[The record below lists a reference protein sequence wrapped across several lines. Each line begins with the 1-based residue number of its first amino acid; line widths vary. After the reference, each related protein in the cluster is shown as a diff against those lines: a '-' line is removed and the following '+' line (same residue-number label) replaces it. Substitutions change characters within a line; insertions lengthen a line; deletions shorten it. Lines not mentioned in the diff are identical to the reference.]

1 MTIRRR
7 LAFSF
12 AAILLLFGL
21 NLAISFWGR
30 QKRSAAVEDLN
41 SAVSRRLLAA
51 SVNEHLANIQT
62 ERALLGTQS
71 LSSGAVVKAFT
82 SLDREL
88 QESEQQIGELK
99 ILTSP
104 EDRAGLD
111 PLEKD
116 FRQLVASRRSVEM
129 ASGAKPSQSLGDFTT
144 QADLILRRL
153 RTQVLP
159 QLQADEERRMAAAT
173 AAFDRAGQVVQVIPI
188 VLLLVSSMVAAFGA
202 FRISNYMDRGFLQ
215 LKLAAEKFGQK
226 ELDHRIDMQ
235 VSDEIGEVANAY
247 DEMAGKLQSAREQFL
262 ASRQEI
268 ERRNVELDDQRKV
281 SDDLLVN
288 ILPIQVAKEL
298 KEKGSVDPK
307 YFEDVTIIFT
317 DFVGFTRSTEQLA
330 AEDLVHLLHDYF
342 TSFDEIVQRYY
353 MEKLKTIGDSYM
365 YVGGLPLG
373 RRARRVASHPVDSV
387 LAAMEMVKAVQDR
400 DRPDGPVHWAVRIG
414 IHTGPVIAGVVG
426 FQKFAFDVWGE
437 TVNFA
442 SRMELSAAPNRINI
456 SHNTYLRVKDFIDCE
471 HRGKVLTKEKREEDM
486 YFVKGVLPSL
496 LDDTGQ
502 NPPDAFLRRYRVYFQ
517 KELPAFPAFA
527 IKPPD
532 IVAG

>member
-21 NLAISFWGR
+21 ALAISASAQAGR
-30 QKRSAAVEDLN
+30 LT
-41 SAVSRRLLAA
+41 
-51 SVNEHLANIQT
+51 QT
-62 ERALLGTQS
+62 
-71 LSSGAVVKAFT
+71 
-82 SLDREL
+82 
-88 QESEQQIGELK
+88 
-99 ILTSP
+99 
-104 EDRAGLD
+104 
-111 PLEKD
+111 
-116 FRQLVASRRSVEM
+116 
-129 ASGAKPSQSLGDFTT
+129 
-144 QADLILRRL
+144 
-153 RTQVLP
+153 
-159 QLQADEERRMAAAT
+159 
-173 AAFDRAGQVVQVIPI
+173 IPI
-188 VLLLVSSMVAAFGA
+188 VLLLVSILVAVIGA
-202 FRISNYMDRGFLQ
+202 TRISDRINLGAGQ

-226 ELDHRIDMQ
+226 ELDYRIGMGA
-235 VSDEIGEVANAY
+235 SDEIGEVANAY
-247 DEMAGKLQSAREQFL
+247 DEMAAKLQLAREQFL

-268 ERRNVELDDQRKV
+268 ERRNVELDEQRKV

-317 DFVGFTRSTEQLA
+317 DFVGFTLSTEQLA

-342 TSFDEIVQRYY
+342 TGFDEIVQRYY

-426 FQKFAFDVWGE
+426 FQKFAFDVWGQ

-456 SHNTYLRVKDFIDCE
+456 SHNTYLRVKDFIECE

-496 LDDTGQ
+496 LDETGQ
-502 NPPDAFLRRYRVYFQ
+502 NPPEAFLRRYRIYFQ
-517 KELPAFPAFA
+517 KELPAFPACA
-527 IKPPD
+527 LRPPN